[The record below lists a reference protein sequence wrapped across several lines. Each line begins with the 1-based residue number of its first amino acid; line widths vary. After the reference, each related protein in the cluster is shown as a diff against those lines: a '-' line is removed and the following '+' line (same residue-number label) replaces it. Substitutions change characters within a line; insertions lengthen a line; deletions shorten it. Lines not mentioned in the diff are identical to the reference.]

1 MQGGAHSRSQNQNQK
16 TKSKAADRSIRSTR
30 ALRSQVLDVD
40 VCAKSYVVGEVPAF
54 VVGIVVDDDVVAIPE
69 PVVAEAEV
77 IGRDAEIKTAEPEA
91 TGAATAEVP
100 DVAAADAAGEAS
112 VLPGMVEVVVNVVAA
127 SVMADP
133 FAVGVDVRSVRVTGL
148 VVEVTLLR
156 GCGCGMRRACWRG
169 TVGGDVSSSTADAGA
184 MLS

>member
-1 MQGGAHSRSQNQNQK
+1 MSAPY
-16 TKSKAADRSIRSTR
+16 
-30 ALRSQVLDVD
+30 LRSQVLDVN
-40 VCAKSYVVGEVPAF
+40 VGAKSYVVGEVPAF

-69 PVVAEAEV
+69 PVVAETKV
-77 IGRDAEIKTAEPEA
+77 IGRNAEIKTAEPEA
-91 TGAATAEVP
+91 TGATTAEVP

-133 FAVGVDVRSVRVTGL
+133 FAVGVDVRSVWVTGL

-156 GCGCGMRRACWRG
+156 GCVCGCGMRSACWRG
-169 TVGGDVSSSTADAGA
+169 TVGGDVSSSTADAGT